1 MLATL
6 EQSLLFGQTNKV
18 NTYYKLNDHAFQ
30 ITKEGIQKLLERDF
44 MEEAMN
50 EYLGNR
56 ADLYPLGILLPFSKS
71 SNDFGSTY
79 TIFPSASTFD
89 WYWTRRRPSCYNHLY
104 SFVQRISAKRPGGQE
119 FGAVALLLLYQ

>member
-18 NTYYKLNDHAFQ
+18 DTYYKLNDRAFQ
-30 ITKEGIQKLLERDF
+30 IAKEGIHKLLERDF

-56 ADLYPLGILLPFSKS
+56 ADLY
-71 SNDFGSTY
+71 
-79 TIFPSASTFD
+79 
-89 WYWTRRRPSCYNHLY
+89 R
-104 SFVQRISAKRPGGQE
+104 
-119 FGAVALLLLYQ
+119 